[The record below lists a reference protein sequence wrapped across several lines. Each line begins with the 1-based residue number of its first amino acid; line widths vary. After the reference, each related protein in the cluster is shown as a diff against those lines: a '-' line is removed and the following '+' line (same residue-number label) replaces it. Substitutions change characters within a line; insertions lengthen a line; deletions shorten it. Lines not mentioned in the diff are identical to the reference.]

1 MKEDFL
7 HYVWSHKKFDFLN
20 LKTVCN
26 KDISIID
33 TGSHTQ
39 NSGADFF
46 NAQLILDNLHW
57 AGNVEI
63 HLKSSDWY
71 VHNHHLDKN
80 YDNVILHV
88 VWDYDVDIYR
98 RDYSEIPVLQ
108 LRDYIDKDANNL
120 YMDLHKKKNWIYCE
134 NQLPTVDKKIIS
146 NWKNELFKER
156 LEQKVSV
163 ISALLAENKNNWEAT
178 LFCMFSKN
186 FGLNSNGTTFLQIA
200 RSLPFTLIRKEAV
213 ELENIEALFFGRAG
227 LLEVDFQENYPKNL
241 KERWDYLR
249 VKYRLE
255 DTFIDRL
262 EFFKHRPDNFP
273 TIRLAQLAMLY
284 HHHSYLFDKIIKTD
298 SLEEIYTLFKVE
310 VATYWKTHYVFEK
323 ESSHKHKRLSK
334 DFIDLL
340 IINTIVPLKFAYAH
354 YQNKPADIQ
363 LLVKLLKAI
372 KPEKNIIIDKYKTLG
387 VEATTAFDTQSLLQ
401 LKKNYC
407 DNKKCLD
414 CAIGTLILK

>member
-7 HYVWSHKKFDFLN
+7 HYVWAHKRFDFLN

-26 KDISIID
+26 KNISIID
-33 TGSHTQ
+33 TGSYTQ
-39 NSGADFF
+39 RSGADFF
-46 NAQLILDNLHW
+46 NAQLIFDNLHW

-88 VWDYDVDIYR
+88 VWDYDVDVYR
-98 RDYSEIPVLQ
+98 RDHSEIPVLQ

-120 YMDLHKKKNWIYCE
+120 YMDLHQKKSWIYCE
-134 NQLPTVDKKIIS
+134 NQLPTVDKKIIN
-146 NWKNELFKER
+146 NWKNKLFKER

-163 ISALLAENKNNWEAT
+163 ISALLAENKNDWEAT

-186 FGLNSNGTTFLQIA
+186 FGLNSNGITFLQIA
-200 RSLPFTLIRKEAV
+200 RSIPFALIRKEAV

-255 DTFIDRL
+255 DTFVDRL

-284 HHHSYLFDKIIKTD
+284 HHNLYLFDKIIKAD
-298 SLEEIYTLFKVE
+298 SLEKIYALFKVE
-310 VATYWKTHYVFEK
+310 VADYWKTHYVFDK
-323 ESSHKHKRLSK
+323 ESPHKPKSLSK

-340 IINTIVPLKFAYAH
+340 IINTIVPFKFAYTH
-354 YQNKPADIQ
+354 YKNKQTDTQP
-363 LLVKLLKAI
+363 LEKLLKAI
-372 KPEKNIIIDKYKTLG
+372 KPEKNVIIDKYKALG
-387 VEATTAFDTQSLLQ
+387 IEVTSAFDTQSLLQ
-401 LKKNYC
+401 LKTKHC

-414 CAIGTLILK
+414 CAIGSSILK